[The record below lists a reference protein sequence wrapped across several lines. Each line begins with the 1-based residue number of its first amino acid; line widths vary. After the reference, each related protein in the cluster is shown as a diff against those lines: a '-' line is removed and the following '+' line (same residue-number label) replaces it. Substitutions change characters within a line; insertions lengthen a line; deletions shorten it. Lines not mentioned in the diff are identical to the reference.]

1 MKAARRK
8 KRSKHLRTASA
19 SGDGSPEGSPSAIRF
34 LLPLAVFCWPLLYL
48 FRHIYPI
55 NGQYTAIGNDFI
67 VLYYKYK
74 VYLLAHLAD
83 FRFPLWSP
91 AEGAGF
97 PFYTNPFAQ
106 AFYPFNLPLAVW
118 YRISGGYNP
127 LDHQVFTVLGISIF
141 ALGLFMWLRRLNSNL
156 RAVLF
161 ATLVMSVSF
170 KMTEIMRFPNA
181 VHSAAWYPW
190 ILYALTGIML
200 SQSLKQAV
208 WSGTLL
214 VFCLICLCTGGYP
227 YYVYYAQ
234 FLLVPYLFV
243 FLVRPLRLALFG
255 ARVVHWKRAFATLAV
270 AAVVTLLICG
280 PYLLGIKQLMSQ
292 TTDRAGKDFD
302 YSTAHGFNFEDTLGS
317 LLYPPAAMQDG
328 WNFFSITAFLLVL
341 WYFVGGAPTA
351 RNQKASHSD
360 DGTVI
365 PRYVYERWIRLFF
378 VIWIS
383 VIIYISYGRR
393 SYLFI
398 LLWNCMPGFSALRCW
413 PRFNIILVPIF
424 ALLLSLAYASF
435 ESTISRGATTEV
447 RKPKWVFRPLA
458 TLAVAYAAVLAGQLY
473 LYLNKVYDPYW
484 LRYFTDLSPHRIKFI
499 LCGAAGSLALF
510 VLTILGA
517 RTWLHSAR
525 SRAIALIV
533 LLLLAVFEMRPVGTH
548 IWTYQGKSQGNR
560 ILLDVARIY
569 EASFRFRRTDHEN
582 SIPLRPSFSV
592 GILENW
598 YFNRYVRFLKETE
611 DELPARRILL
621 GVQDG
626 TRIFFS
632 ESVEHNSV
640 QSFLRDAMRYRP
652 AGSLLSYT
660 GDEFNWEIQAPT
672 AGYLSF
678 IDNWAPGWK
687 VSVDGDP
694 AEIERLFGTFK
705 SVHLTPGRHR
715 IRFYYQ
721 PRILFPSKKGT

>member
-1 MKAARRK
+1 M
-8 KRSKHLRTASA
+8 
-19 SGDGSPEGSPSAIRF
+19 
-34 LLPLAVFCWPLLYL
+34 PLAVFGWPFLYL
-48 FRHIYPI
+48 FRHVFPI

-106 AFYPFNLPLAVW
+106 AFYPFNLLLAVW

-161 ATLVMSVSF
+161 ATLIMSVSF

-190 ILYALTGIML
+190 ALYALTGIML

-208 WSGTLL
+208 WSGILL
-214 VFCLICLCTGGYP
+214 VFFLICLCTGGYP

-234 FLLVPYLFV
+234 FLLAPYVFV
-243 FLVRPLRLALFG
+243 FLVRPLRLGLIGPRAI
-255 ARVVHWKRAFATLAV
+255 HWKRAFATLAV

-328 WNFFSITAFLLVL
+328 WNFFSVTALLIILLYLLSGRLTAGSLQQAADDEREKLKLLRRREL
-341 WYFVGGAPTA
+341 WA
-351 RNQKASHSD
+351 K
-360 DGTVI
+360 
-365 PRYVYERWIRLFF
+365 LFF
-378 VIWIS
+378 VIWIGL
-383 VIIYISYGRR
+383 IIYISYGRR

-424 ALLLSLAYASF
+424 AWLLSLAYASF

-447 RKPKWVFRPLA
+447 RKTGWVFRPLA

-484 LRYFTDLSPHRIKFI
+484 LRYFTHLSPHRIKFI
-499 LCGAAGSLALF
+499 LYGAAGFLSLF

-517 RTWLHSAR
+517 RNWLRSGR
-525 SRAIALIV
+525 SRAVALIV

-548 IWTYQGKSQGNR
+548 IWTYQGKSQRNR
-560 ILLDVARIY
+560 ILLDIARIY

-598 YFNRYVRFLKETE
+598 YFNRYVIFLKETE

-632 ESVEHNSV
+632 ESIEHTSV
-640 QSFLRDAMRYRP
+640 QSFLRDAMRYRTP
-652 AGSLLSYT
+652 GNLLSYT
-660 GDEFNWEIQAPT
+660 GDELNWEIQAPT
-672 AGYLSF
+672 PGYLSF

-687 VSVDGDP
+687 VSVDGEP
-694 AEIERLFGTFK
+694 AEFQRLFGTFK
-705 SVHLTPGRHR
+705 SVRLTPGRHQV
-715 IRFYYQ
+715 RFYYR
-721 PRILFPSKKGT
+721 PRVLSKGQEG